1 MYQRQTC
8 WYYQTNFNF
17 YDQKDI
23 FKPMKTKKNGYRYYS
38 YK

>member
-1 MYQRQTC
+1 M
-8 WYYQTNFNF
+8 F

-23 FKPMKTKKNGYRYYS
+23 FKPVKTKKNGYRYYS

>member
-1 MYQRQTC
+1 M
-8 WYYQTNFNF
+8 F